1 MEWALRRA
9 RRGRHDG
16 GSARRIHDLEGDDGG
31 SAPDEEMSKGDL
43 LVERGATKLQQLAR
57 KAAGRGDG
65 VGEWLSEELRAD
77 AEFLRKLKPSLIAAR
92 ARGENPPEPARAH
105 CRRTQCRRP
114 CRWTARLCG
123 PTATAFATGTASASQ
138 GEGEEEEDK
147 RKTKSGGPSPILVV
161 GAALVAGIV
170 AAKVIDWRGHAHPRD

>member
-1 MEWALRRA
+1 
-9 RRGRHDG
+9 
-16 GSARRIHDLEGDDGG
+16 
-31 SAPDEEMSKGDL
+31 MSKGDL
-43 LVERGATKLQQLAR
+43 LVERGAAKLQQLAR

-92 ARGENPPEPARAH
+92 ARGETRRSPWSPVPKSRSANREPVP
-105 CRRTQCRRP
+105 TGP
-114 CRWTARLCG
+114 VPTATRLCG
-123 PTATAFATGTASASQ
+123 PTAAAFATASASR
-138 GEGEEEEDK
+138 GEGEEE
-147 RKTKSGGPSPILVV
+147 KTGARAKSGGPSPILIV